1 VKGDVTPQ
9 EQFWSGEFGDEY
21 TGRNVGATL
30 HAANLS
36 LFGEVLRRTHGVS
49 SVLELGANRGLNLRA
64 ISQLLPEAKLTGVEI
79 NASAAAKLRGWGGAE
94 VIHGSILEFRGREE
108 YDLTFTKGVLIH
120 INPDR
125 LSDAYE
131 ALVSAS
137 RRYVFLAEYY
147 NPTPVAIPYRGHDDR
162 LYKRD
167 FAGELIDGYGLKLL
181 DYGFLYR
188 RDPNFPQ
195 DDANWF
201 LLEKP

>member
-1 VKGDVTPQ
+1 VNSDVTPQ
-9 EQFWSGEFGDEY
+9 EEFWTGEFGDEY
-21 TGRNVGATL
+21 TERNVSASL
-30 HAANLS
+30 HAANLA
-36 LFGEVLRRTHGVS
+36 LFGQVLSRTHDVS
-49 SVLELGANRGLNLRA
+49 SILELGANRGLNLRA
-64 ISQLLPEAKLTGVEI
+64 ISQLRPDAKLTGVEI
-79 NASAAAKLRGWGGAE
+79 NASAAAELRSWGGAD
-94 VIHGSILEFRGREE
+94 VIHGSILEFAGHEE

-131 ALVSAS
+131 ALVGAS
-137 RRYVFLAEYY
+137 RRYVFVAEYY